1 MHLSASGLA
10 NNAVAPPGPHL
21 VAPPQFNIVPWH
33 CLVVTAEYRSQL
45 DDLDAHDLAA
55 TWAVVQVGGRPVGL
69 RACKWW
75 CSSRA
80 VGWFA

>member
-1 MHLSASGLA
+1 M
-10 NNAVAPPGPHL
+10 
-21 VAPPQFNIVPWH
+21 PWH

-45 DDLDAHDLAA
+45 DDLDARDLAA
-55 TWAVVQVGGRPVGL
+55 TWAVVQVGSRPVGL
-69 RACKWW
+69 RACKRW